1 MGYTSIT
8 PVTEIPKDA
17 RIVTKGAFFI
27 NAKLSGG
34 GGHAHAH

>member
-1 MGYTSIT
+1 MGYTVIT
-8 PVTEIPKDA
+8 PVNEVTKEA
-17 RIVTKGAFFI
+17 RIVIKGAFFI